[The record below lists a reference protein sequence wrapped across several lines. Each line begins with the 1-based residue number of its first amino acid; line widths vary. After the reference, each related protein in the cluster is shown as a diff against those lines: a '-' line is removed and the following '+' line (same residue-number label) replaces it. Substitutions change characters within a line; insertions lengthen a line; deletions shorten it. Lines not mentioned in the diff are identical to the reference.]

1 VLSPVSFGGIGSRT
15 SKTAKTRTAPEPGQV
30 PIPLCHTPSA
40 FVRIATTFGGM
51 SNPHAVSRARSS
63 EMIGRKPGTLRAW
76 SAQSPPRGPRP
87 TKTGTAKQARTLY
100 PVDEITAWLAD
111 PVAYEAQWRPPNA
124 PRG

>member
-1 VLSPVSFGGIGSRT
+1 MH
-15 SKTAKTRTAPEPGQV
+15 V
-30 PIPLCHTPSA
+30 P
-40 FVRIATTFGGM
+40 TTFGRM
-51 SNPHAVSRARSS
+51 SNPHAVSRARAA

-100 PVDEITAWLAD
+100 PVDEIAAWLAD
-111 PVAYEAQWRPPNA
+111 PVAYEAQRRPPNV